1 MTTQKQ
7 DSMTMKEAGEETEK
21 MKHQRHLE
29 RKEALQKR
37 INALRTELATR
48 EQANQADEVRL
59 TAAFEAADRQ
69 YTDALAQ
76 YDFEMR
82 THVEEL
88 KNAQNEFEE
97 KAHEKNQLKEE
108 WEQRLD
114 EKRKH
119 NEIQTII
126 KQKEEENERK
136 RLLLDNAAQWVQAHW
151 RGLLARREGEKARKK
166 NKKKKK
172 KK

>member
-7 DSMTMKEAGEETEK
+7 DSMTMKEAGLETQEL
-21 MKHQRHLE
+21 KHARHLE
-29 RKEALQKR
+29 RKDTLEKR
-37 INALRTELATR
+37 IRSLKDELAAR
-48 EQANQADEVRL
+48 ELANQADEQRL
-59 TAAFEAADRQ
+59 TQAFEAADRQ

-76 YDFEMR
+76 YDLELR

-88 KNAQNEFEE
+88 KNAENEFGE

-108 WEQRLD
+108 WEQRLE

-119 NEIQTII
+119 DEIQAII
-126 KQKEEENERK
+126 QRKEDEHRK
-136 RLLLDNAAQWVQAHW
+136 KMELLDNAAQWVQAHW